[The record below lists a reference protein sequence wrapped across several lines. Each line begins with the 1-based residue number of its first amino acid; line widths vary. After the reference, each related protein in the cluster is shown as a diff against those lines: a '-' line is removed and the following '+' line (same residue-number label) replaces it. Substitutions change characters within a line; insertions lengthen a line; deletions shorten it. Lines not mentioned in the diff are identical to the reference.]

1 MQEWLRSAK
10 FKLKVSYIY
19 SFGVH
24 LFVQK
29 FFFVQND
36 AVTFILLG
44 KLAGKHEYVCN
55 VHLSKMSPF
64 WLK

>member
-1 MQEWLRSAK
+1 MK
-10 FKLKVSYIY
+10 GKGDV
-19 SFGVH
+19 
-24 LFVQK
+24 
-29 FFFVQND
+29 N
-36 AVTFILLG
+36 FILLG